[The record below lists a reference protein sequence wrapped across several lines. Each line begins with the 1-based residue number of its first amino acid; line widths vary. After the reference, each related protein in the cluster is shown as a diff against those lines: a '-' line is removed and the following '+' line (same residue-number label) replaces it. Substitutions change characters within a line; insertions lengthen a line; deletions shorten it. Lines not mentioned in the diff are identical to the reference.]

1 MLSTEQINT
10 YRKTFRIL
18 NRFMVPMWKMG
29 MGKMINFWP
38 AVVGRIMVI
47 KHTGRKSGRTLYAPV
62 NYAEVEGR
70 IYCVAGF
77 GTRTDWYRNIM
88 KNPDVEIWLPNK
100 RVGAKVMDI
109 SDSAQR
115 LRLVREVLIASG
127 FAARLFGINPIKI
140 DDGELNKIT
149 SDYRLI
155 LFIGE

>member
-1 MLSTEQINT
+1 MVSDQIGFT
-10 YRKTFRIL
+10 IGS
-18 NRFMVPMWKMG
+18 NRF
-29 MGKMINFWP
+29 
-38 AVVGRIMVI
+38 
-47 KHTGRKSGRTLYAPV
+47 
-62 NYAEVEGR
+62 
-70 IYCVAGF
+70 
-77 GTRTDWYRNIM
+77 IM
-88 KNPDVEIWLPNK
+88 KNPEVEIWLPNK

-127 FAARLFGINPIKI
+127 FAARLFGIDPIKI